1 MTPEYPTE
9 SMMQAVG
16 INTARDVRGKL
27 QVLGEPQVS
36 TEDTPSIAHTTVSTP
51 LPKRPLS
58 PYLFFSQHVSNTLY
72 KDHYSCVQQ
81 RKILKANYPTW
92 TTKQVMKFLTRM
104 WNKMSRE

>member
-1 MTPEYPTE
+1 MTPEHPTE

-36 TEDTPSIAHTTVSTP
+36 TEDAQIIPHSTVSTSQ
-51 LPKRPLS
+51 PKRPLS
-58 PYLFFSQHVSNTLY
+58 PICFQPACNTLY